1 MKHSNFTCSCPPME
15 GGVKMDYRHDPLL
28 GEKIKM
34 IHRFGNCVTM
44 MHRLSGVAPGK
55 LKARIQHGYDAY
67 NEFCRRYPYLR

>member
-1 MKHSNFTCSCPPME
+1 MNE
-15 GGVKMDYRHDPLL
+15 YHDPLL